1 MTVNA
6 ARLGRLLQDAGDDK
20 ARWAEAICDEITDRS
35 TGLVTRDHL
44 DMRFA
49 EFERKFAEFETRMT
63 RQMIFAQVAGFTAL
77 LVVLLLR

>member
-1 MTVNA
+1 MAVNA

-20 ARWAEAICDEITDRS
+20 ARWAAAICDEITDRS

-49 EFERKFAEFETRMT
+49 EFERIFAKFETRMT
-63 RQMIFAQVAGFTAL
+63 RQKIFAQVTGFTAL
-77 LVVLLLR
+77 LVVILLR